1 MGSEMCIRDSMKT
14 SPTARFI
21 CSGGVSSIE
30 DLIRLRDKSIHA
42 AVAGKSL
49 LESKISQEEIK
60 RFLLGE

>member
-1 MGSEMCIRDSMKT
+1 MKT
-14 SPTARFI
+14 SPGASFI

-30 DLIRLRDKSIHA
+30 DLIKLRDKSIDA

-49 LESKISQEEIK
+49 LENKISQEEIK